1 MKTYPSYRY
10 KNHPLYALK
19 RHLLKFEALYPPDAA
34 VLGFVR
40 NEPVYARECVYVCR
54 SRDTWLKEAKV
65 VKLGEQPY
73 KVVKAR
79 PKWDKVDYRLVIQ
92 FFYLHRALTVQ
103 CAWPT

>member
-1 MKTYPSYRY
+1 MQTKFVVIKIYINIVIFRFRY

-19 RHLLKFEALYPPDAA
+19 RHLLKYEAIYPPDAA
-34 VLGFVR
+34 TLGFVR
-40 NEPVYARECVYVCR
+40 GEAVYARDCVYICR

-79 PKWDKVDYRLVIQ
+79 PKWDKVSLMYIN
-92 FFYLHRALTVQ
+92 
-103 CAWPT
+103 